1 MLMEDPNRPYSG
13 QPTFSSHWRLARRI
27 WSDKIDPRLPKNK
40 KEAADYTGSVAIIDA
55 CRPYHWIDEFPA
67 TTQIAEELLKETN
80 AKWGKALGED

>member
-1 MLMEDPNRPYSG
+1 MWRGAFGATKSIRVCPN
-13 QPTFSSHWRLARRI
+13 I
-27 WSDKIDPRLPKNK
+27 K

-80 AKWGKALGED
+80 AKWGKALGKIKSD